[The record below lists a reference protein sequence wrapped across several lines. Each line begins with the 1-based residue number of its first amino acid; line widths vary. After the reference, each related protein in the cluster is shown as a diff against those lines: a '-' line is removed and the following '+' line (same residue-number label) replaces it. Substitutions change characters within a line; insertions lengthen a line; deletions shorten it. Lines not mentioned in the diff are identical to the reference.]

1 MIKKI
6 ICLGV
11 VLVMIVSFFGC
22 NQGKK
27 LDKYKE
33 TANLEIENY
42 AESKGQDNY
51 AIENWAIISRIVTEG
66 RLSVDAAMDKD
77 KLDSVVKTAKL
88 EIDEIPQKEED
99 SLELQIRQDFLDKL
113 QVSGKS
119 NITLNDIE
127 ILKNYGIYS
136 DCVVVKMN
144 RGAYPVVTVLNIAG
158 VTFNYKDSNTALV
171 WLDGQFFELEE
182 AYNQEFLTKADLIVI
197 ANIQNKSGSVPRP

>member
-11 VLVMIVSFFGC
+11 VFVMCFSFVGC
-22 NQGKK
+22 SQGNK

-33 TANLEIENY
+33 TANATIKNY
-42 AESKGQDNY
+42 AESKGQHNY
-51 AIENWAIISRIVTEG
+51 AIENWAIISRFVTEG
-66 RLSVDAAMDKD
+66 QLSVDTATDKN
-77 KLDSVVKTAKL
+77 KVDSVVKTAKL
-88 EIDEIPQKEED
+88 QIDEIPQKEEE

-113 QVSGKS
+113 QASGES
-119 NITLNDIE
+119 NLTLNDIE

-144 RGAYPVVTVLNIAG
+144 RGDYPVVTALNIAG
-158 VTFNYKDSNTALV
+158 VTFNFKDSNTALV

-197 ANIQNKSGSVPRP
+197 ANIQNKS